1 MKNSTKIIVAA
12 GIAMTLSVGTV
23 AASAHDGSTGNKDA
37 DMRIMKM
44 KELGGGMKAIAG
56 FAKGQAE
63 FSPALETHA
72 KRIVEISKEMKT
84 LFPEGSG
91 GPKTR
96 SKDEI
101 WAQPDAFGKAAD
113 NFEAAAAKL
122 MTAVMT
128 KDQATIGAA
137 LGATGKTCG
146 GCHKPFRTPKH

>member
-1 MKNSTKIIVAA
+1 MNKVIKLFVAGGVA
-12 GIAMTLSVGTV
+12 LSLGTGVV
-23 AASAHDGSTGNKDA
+23 AASAHEGSTGNKDA
-37 DMRIMKM
+37 DMRIAKM
-44 KELGGGMKAIAG
+44 KELGAGMKAIAG
-56 FAKGQAE
+56 FAKGEAG
-63 FSPALETHA
+63 FSPALEDHA
-72 KRIVEISKEMKT
+72 KRIVAISEEMKN

-101 WAQPDAFGKAAD
+101 WSQPDAFAKAAD
-113 NFEAAAAKL
+113 DFESAAVKL
-122 MTAVMT
+122 YTAVMT